1 MKLLIAI
8 ILILGGCSYIFDLI
22 WTLYLT
28 FSNNVRQ
35 EHYGD
40 RCRNFDAMFLLIPAM
55 NEFQSLRKN
64 IPKLMDLQEQ
74 CTNFIKL
81 NLVFIDD
88 DSSDGTTT
96 LLEKY
101 AYHPNV
107 IVVHRVK
114 PNAQQGK
121 GPALEE
127 AAERIAKMNYS
138 KDKTIIGVIDADSH
152 LDANYLRQVVYA
164 FDHSNCDLL
173 QTRVNIY
180 NLDHNIAAMQN
191 FEFTIYNSLLQMA
204 RTYWGSSLAS
214 GNGQF
219 MTLKMTNNVG
229 WSSSLLEDCEFSL
242 KGLLK
247 SYHGT
252 FLNTVSIGQEGVTKY
267 KKLIKQ
273 RTRWCQGGFQCLGKY
288 GKRIIKSKFIPS
300 MVKTF
305 VLLFLLIPVLSMVTT
320 PASAISLIVLLLYVK
335 TNAWISISIIASLL
349 VIEYLT
355 NTMLILKQYRE
366 ARFDEPLKTSY
377 LLKIL
382 FLIDFYRW
390 SLAIV
395 PYKALGRILVGNQ
408 SWSKTS
414 HT

>member
-8 ILILGGCSYIFDLI
+8 ILILGGCSYIFDLV

-28 FSNNVRQ
+28 FSNNVKQ
-35 EHYGD
+35 DNYGD
-40 RCRNFDAMFLLIPAM
+40 RCRDFDTMFLLIPAM

-64 IPKLMDLQEQ
+64 IPYLMELQKQ
-74 CTNFIKL
+74 CESFIKL
-81 NLVFIDD
+81 KLVFIDD

-96 LLEKY
+96 LLQKY

-138 KDKTIIGVIDADSH
+138 EDKTIIGVIDADSH

-288 GKRIIKSKFIPS
+288 SKKIVKSKSIPS

>member
-305 VLLFLLIPVLSMVTT
+305 VLLFLLIPVFSMITT

>member
-8 ILILGGCSYIFDLI
+8 ILILGGCSYILDFI

-138 KDKTIIGVIDADSH
+138 EDKTIIGVIDADSH

>member
-219 MTLKMTNNVG
+219 MTLKMTSNVG

-247 SYHGT
+247 GYRGT

>member
-8 ILILGGCSYIFDLI
+8 ILILGGCSYIFDLV

-28 FSNNVRQ
+28 FSNNVKQ
-35 EHYGD
+35 DNYGD
-40 RCRNFDAMFLLIPAM
+40 RCRDFDTMFLLIPAM

-64 IPKLMDLQEQ
+64 IPYLMELQKQ
-74 CTNFIKL
+74 CESFIKL
-81 NLVFIDD
+81 KLVFIDD

-138 KDKTIIGVIDADSH
+138 EDKTIIGVIDADSH